1 MKVKDSLFLED
12 LLIKIFNLVKIMVK
26 IALIGCT
33 SKKQDYPCKAIE
45 MYTKSNYFNLKLDY
59 CKKINVDNIFILSA
73 KYGLLEP
80 ETIIEPYDLHLG
92 KTSKDYRIKWSQNVL
107 NDLKEKTNLENDEF
121 IILAGNDYMKYL
133 IEHIPNNYNPVKGLG
148 IGKQLK
154 FFKEFECD

>member
-1 MKVKDSLFLED
+1 
-12 LLIKIFNLVKIMVK
+12 MVK

-33 SKKQDYPCKAIE
+33 SRKQDYACPAIE

-59 CKKINVDNIFILSA
+59 CKKINIDKIFILSA

-80 ETIIEPYDLHLG
+80 DTIIQPYNLHL
-92 KTSKDYRIKWSQNVL
+92 KSTSKDYRLNWSENVL
-107 NDLKEKTNLENDEF
+107 KDLKQKTDIENDEF

-133 IEHIPNNYNPVKGLG
+133 LEYIPNHNNPVKGLG
-148 IGKQLK
+148 IGQQMK

>member
-1 MKVKDSLFLED
+1 MS
-12 LLIKIFNLVKIMVK
+12 K

-33 SKKQDYPCKAIE
+33 ARKQDFSCPAIE

-59 CKKINVDNIFILSA
+59 CKKIDVDKIFILSA

-80 ETIIEPYDLHLG
+80 EAIIEPYNLHL
-92 KTSKDYRIKWSQNVL
+92 KETSKEYKLNWSKEVL
-107 NDLKEKTNLENDEF
+107 KDLKEKTDLENDEF

-133 IEHIPNNYNPVKGLG
+133 IEHIPKNYNPVKGLG
-148 IGKQLK
+148 IGQQMK

>member
-1 MKVKDSLFLED
+1 M
-12 LLIKIFNLVKIMVK
+12 
-26 IALIGCT
+26 
-33 SKKQDYPCKAIE
+33 
-45 MYTKSNYFNLKLDY
+45 
-59 CKKINVDNIFILSA
+59 
-73 KYGLLEP
+73 LEP